1 MLGRKGR
8 RLGTAKD
15 QGSAKL
21 EILSFV
27 TTPFVENCFVIKDGG
42 EALVIDPGEATPEV
56 LQAIEGERV
65 ETLVNTHTHID
76 HVGGNAVIKDRTDAE
91 LVCHRDAAEML
102 ETIEQQGQV
111 FGMAVAPSPPP
122 DRFLE
127 EGDSVSVGGM
137 TLGVV
142 YVPGHAPGHIALKGD
157 GFIIGGDVLFAGSIG
172 RVDLPGGSLE
182 VLLHSIKTHFLTLD
196 DDTMVYCGH
205 GPPTTIGVERA
216 SNPFLRSL

>member
-1 MLGRKGR
+1 MAQRMGE
-8 RLGTAKD
+8 RLGTAEG

-56 LQAIEGERV
+56 LQAIEGARV
-65 ETLVNTHTHID
+65 ETIVNTHTHID
-76 HVGGNAVIKDRTDAE
+76 HVGGNAVLKERTGAE
-91 LVCHRDAAEML
+91 LVCHREAAEML
-102 ETIEQQGQV
+102 ETVEQQGQL
-111 FGMAVAPSPPP
+111 FGMSVQPSPPP
-122 DRFLE
+122 DRFLA
-127 EGDSVSVGGM
+127 EGDTVTVGSV

-142 YVPGHAPGHIALKGD
+142 DAPGHAPGHIALTGD
-157 GFIIGGDVLFAGSIG
+157 GFIIGGDVLFSGSIG

-182 VLLHSIKTHFLTLD
+182 VLLESIRTKFLTLD
-196 DDTMVYCGH
+196 DDTIVYCGH

-216 SNPFLRSL
+216 SNPFLQSL

>member
-1 MLGRKGR
+1 MARRMGE
-8 RLGTAKD
+8 RLGTAEG
-15 QGSAKL
+15 QGSSAL

-56 LQAIEGERV
+56 LQAIEGSSV
-65 ETLVNTHTHID
+65 KTLVNTHTHID
-76 HVGGNAVIKDRTDAE
+76 HVGGNAVIKERTGAE

-102 ETIEQQGQV
+102 ETVEQQGQM
-111 FGMAVAPSPPP
+111 FGMTVSPSPPP

-127 EGDSVSVGGM
+127 EGDTVTVGGL

-142 YVPGHAPGHIALKGD
+142 YVPGHAPGHIALTGD
-157 GFIIGGDVLFAGSIG
+157 GFIIGGDVLFAGGIG

-182 VLLHSIKTHFLTLD
+182 VILDSIQSKFLTLD
-196 DDTMVYCGH
+196 DDTIVYSGH

-216 SNPFLRSL
+216 SNPFLQSL